1 MPPFGPIKRKD
12 LIYYLKQMGFMGP
25 YAGGKHQIM
34 IKGDITLRLP
44 NPHRSD
50 IGKELLSRI
59 LRQAKIDRNGWEK
72 L

>member
-1 MPPFGPIKRKD
+1 VPPFGPVKRQD
-12 LIYYLKQMGFMGP
+12 LIRHLRKLGFNGP
-25 YAGGKHQIM
+25 YSGEKHQFM

-50 IGKELLSRI
+50 IGKELLARI
-59 LRQAKIDRNGWEK
+59 LRQARVNRDEWER